1 MNKSI
6 LLLICVAL
14 LSSCSVTQKMAIS
27 SPVEDVGVHQYPTV
41 ADLDIKPQKVTS
53 TEEWNFV
60 PFNWGQPTLE
70 VRKGNMIAEM
80 LETNGGDVLL
90 EPHTVYTK
98 RMFGKR
104 SLKISGFVASFDNF
118 RKASDEDLKAL
129 EIGYRKSERPVYNVS
144 KKPMFP
150 QLANKLSAGKKKT
163 ASNAFK
169 IALGFTA
176 SDLVGYEESD
186 GRRFGYALN
195 FEYQRHMPSRFYYAA
210 GLGFTSRGFIGD
222 YSELVSHNI
231 MVMPLSFGYNL
242 QFNKFA
248 VFAQLGWY
256 MDFSMEDD
264 WNTSYSGS
272 YGGVVHCNGI
282 FDTGLKYGIG
292 LKYGKLSLELMN
304 HSGFVSRFDEDYYGD
319 EYRQK
324 SLSLS
329 LGITF

>member
-6 LLLICVAL
+6 LLLICAAL
-14 LSSCSVTQKMAIS
+14 FSSCSVTQKMAVS

-53 TEEWNFV
+53 TEEWRFV
-60 PFNWGQPTLE
+60 PFNWGQPTLD

-80 LETNGGDVLL
+80 LEANGGDVLL

-104 SLKISGFVASFDNF
+104 TLKISGFVASFDNF

-150 QLANKLSAGKKKT
+150 QLANKFSSGKKKT

-169 IALGFTA
+169 IAVGFTA
-176 SDLVGYEESD
+176 SDLVGCEYSD
-186 GRRFGYALN
+186 GRRFGYGVN
-195 FEYQRHMPSRFYYAA
+195 FEYQRHMPSSFYYAA
-210 GLGFTSRGFIGD
+210 GLGFTSRGFITD
-222 YSELVSHNI
+222 NSELVSHIFNI
-231 MVMPLSFGYNL
+231 NPINFGYNL
-242 QFNKFA
+242 QLNKFS

-256 MDFSMEDD
+256 MDISMADNLD
-264 WNTSYSGS
+264 NYGS
-272 YGGVVHCNGI
+272 RYGQMYCDGI

-292 LKYGKLSLELMN
+292 LKYGKISLELMN
-304 HSGFVSRFDEDYYGD
+304 YNGFMPRFQENYNNYD
-319 EYRQK
+319 EYKQK